1 MSQAEDKIVKF
12 IRDYMQEYGW
22 SPTVREIAKGT
33 YYCSPSTVQGYL
45 IRLADQERIVYQGVR
60 QIRVVE

>member
-33 YYCSPSTVQGYL
+33 QYPSTSTVQGYL
-45 IRLADQERIVYQGVR
+45 IRLADQGRIVYQGVR